1 MKSIKNVLLTGCVL
15 VMLMPGLL
23 LAQSGAVTQVKLSRF
38 EMQSSAVVT
47 ASGETLSSA
56 GYVPANYW
64 FPVTVPATVLTGLVA
79 NHV

>member
-38 EMQSSAVVT
+38 
-47 ASGETLSSA
+47 
-56 GYVPANYW
+56 
-64 FPVTVPATVLTGLVA
+64 
-79 NHV
+79 